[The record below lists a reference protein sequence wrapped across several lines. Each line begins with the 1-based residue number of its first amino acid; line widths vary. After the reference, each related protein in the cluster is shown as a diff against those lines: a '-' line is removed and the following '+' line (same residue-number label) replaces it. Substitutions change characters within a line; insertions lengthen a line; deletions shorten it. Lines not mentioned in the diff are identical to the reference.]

1 MHAFWEYIRKV
12 DSDGKFKIMMN
23 DCFSEN
29 NGNWKFLRSLE
40 QVNIYISD
48 ERSDKCDRYIF
59 CTYMFKGT
67 YLNKIKTHNFNSFFE
82 SY

>member
-29 NGNWKFLRSLE
+29 NGNWKFVRSLE
-40 QVNIYISD
+40 QVNIYI
-48 ERSDKCDRYIF
+48 
-59 CTYMFKGT
+59 
-67 YLNKIKTHNFNSFFE
+67 YLMKEVINVTGIYFVRTCLKVLT
-82 SY
+82 